1 MPRLY
6 TSGEVAEILGIDVRK
21 VRYFAEQKII
31 IPSQFR
37 QEGKKSTRLFTNVD
51 IVKFR
56 QLLLYQELGYSNP
69 EIKRLLNS
77 PDFSWRKAVGDQ
89 IEALK
94 AKKKHIENSLVV
106 LEIMRSSSSDNDS
119 DLPFDISDFDNSIDQ
134 FVSSAFIPDEM
145 DTPAQ
150 GFREMSSD
158 IADSLSISEKNKQGE
173 IIISMLFGLR
183 NALEDDPGSK
193 DVQDKLSDIFAYLR
207 SASDYTVFDPKDI
220 LFGLRLVST
229 LSLEMVMDMFLARQG
244 ATELLLEALQIYSER
259 IKEDKD
265 NG

>member
-56 QLLLYQELGYSNP
+56 QKLLYQELGYSNP

-106 LEIMRSSSSDNDS
+106 LEIMRSSSSGNDS
-119 DLPFDISDFDNSIDQ
+119 DLPFDISDFDNNIDQ
-134 FVSSAFIPDEM
+134 FAASAFIPGSM
-145 DTPAQ
+145 DASAQ
-150 GFREMSSD
+150 GFREMSTD
-158 IADSLSISEKNKQGE
+158 IADSLSISEKNRQGE
-173 IIISMLFGLR
+173 IIISMLIALR
-183 NALEDDPGSK
+183 NALKDDPGSK
-193 DVQDKLSDIFAYLR
+193 DVQDKLSDIFAYLG
-207 SASDYTVFDPKDI
+207 SASGYDVFDPEDI

-229 LSLEMVMDMFLARQG
+229 LSIETAVDMFLAREG
-244 ATELLLEALQIYSER
+244 ATELLLKALQIYSER
-259 IKEDKD
+259 IKEVED

>member
-1 MPRLY
+1 MAIFK
-6 TSGEVAEILGIDVRK
+6 GAGVALVTPMKENGAVNFESL
-21 VRYFAEQKII
+21 EH
-31 IPSQFR
+31 
-37 QEGKKSTRLFTNVD
+37 
-51 IVKFR
+51 
-56 QLLLYQELGYSNP
+56 LLE
-69 EIKRLLNS
+69 
-77 PDFSWRKAVGDQ
+77 DQ
-89 IEALK
+89 IKALK
-94 AKKKHIENSLVV
+94 AKKRHIENSLVV
-106 LEIMRSSSSDNDS
+106 LETMKNSSMEDDS

-145 DTPAQ
+145 ETPAQ
-150 GFREMSSD
+150 GFQEMSSD

-207 SASDYTVFDPKDI
+207 SASDYAMFDPKDI

-244 ATELLLEALQIYSER
+244 ATELLLEALQIYCEQV
-259 IKEDKD
+259 KEVN

>member
-1 MPRLY
+1 MSRFY
-6 TSGEVAEILGIDVRK
+6 TSGEVAEFLGIEVRK
-21 VRYFAEQKII
+21 VKYFAEEKII
-31 IPSQFR
+31 IPSLVR
-37 QEGKKSTRLFTNVD
+37 QEGKKSTRLFSNVD
-51 IVKFR
+51 IVKFQ

-69 EIKRLLNS
+69 EIKKLLNS
-77 PDFSWRKAVGDQ
+77 SDFSWREAVEDQ
-89 IEALK
+89 IKALK
-94 AKKKHIENSLVV
+94 AKKRHIENSLVV
-106 LEIMRSSSSDNDS
+106 LETMKNSSKEDDS
-119 DLPFDISDFDNSIDQ
+119 DLPFDISDFNNSIDQ

-158 IADSLSISEKNKQGE
+158 IADSLNISEKNKQGE

-183 NALEDDPGSK
+183 NALKDDPGSK

-207 SASDYTVFDPKDI
+207 SASDYAMFDPKDI

-259 IKEDKD
+259 IKEDED